1 MNRNDAAS
9 IVPTLQRG
17 NAVSAVPAA
26 TDSLLSKQ
34 AEWLANYRP
43 GLRIIE
49 QGTVVSIGDGISWIK
64 GLPSAAIED
73 ILVFADGSRGMVFD
87 LNRDRIG
94 AILLYE
100 TEALTAGATVH
111 LSKHSLSIPVGND
124 FLGRVIDPLGAPLD
138 GLTPPP
144 HAGRENMEKGSPAI
158 IARDFVHKPLYTGIK
173 IIDTLIPIGKGQR
186 QLIVGDEGLG
196 RTSIAIDTVINQKNK
211 NVVCIYVLI
220 GQKRSAVVSTLETL
234 KQHGAL
240 DYTVCV
246 VAEASALPGLQYI
259 APFAGCALAE
269 YWMAQGRDTLIIYD
283 DLSTHARTY
292 RELSLLL
299 RRPPGREAYP
309 GDIFFVHSRLLE
321 RSTCLNAENGGG
333 SMTALPIIETKQGE
347 IAAYIPTNLISITD
361 GQIYLDNDLF
371 VSGFRP
377 AIDITR
383 SVSRIGGKAQDI
395 SIRDQAGQ
403 MKLDYL
409 QFLELETF
417 TRFGQRLEASMEAR
431 IKRGRLL
438 REILKQDRLVPH
450 STLFQLAWL
459 TAFNSGLL
467 NQTNPE
473 DIAEIL
479 VRIERGIE
487 AATLT
492 LESSQEQWR
501 QALGEWINVNPAPP
515 S

>member
-1 MNRNDAAS
+1 MSRNK
-9 IVPTLQRG
+9 P
-17 NAVSAVPAA
+17 P
-26 TDSLLSKQ
+26 LLDRQ
-34 AEWLANYRP
+34 GAWLDGYQP
-43 GLRIIE
+43 GLHIIE
-49 QGTVVSIGDGISWIK
+49 QGVVMSIGDGISWIK

-100 TEALTAGATVH
+100 SEALTAGTPVH
-111 LSKHSLSIPVGND
+111 LAKHPLSVPVGD
-124 FLGRVIDPLGAPLD
+124 EFIGRVIDPLGLPLD
-138 GLTPPP
+138 GQPAPT
-144 HAGRENMEKGSPAI
+144 ATGRENLEKDSPAI

-186 QLIVGDEGLG
+186 QLLVGDEGLG
-196 RTSIAIDTVINQKNK
+196 RSSIAIDTVINQKGK
-211 NVVCIYVLI
+211 NVVCVYVLI
-220 GQKRSAVVSTLETL
+220 GQKRSAVVSTIETL
-234 KQHGAL
+234 RMHGAL

-269 YWMAQGRDTLIIYD
+269 YWMAQGRDTLVVYD

-321 RSTCLNAENGGG
+321 RSTSLNAENGGG
-333 SMTALPIIETKQGE
+333 SMTALPIVETRQGE

-377 AIDITR
+377 AIDITK
-383 SVSRIGGKAQDI
+383 SVSRIGGKAQHS

-409 QFLELETF
+409 QFLELEAF

-438 REILKQDRLVPH
+438 REILKQDRLVPLD
-450 STLFQLAWL
+450 SLFQLAWL
-459 TAFNSGLL
+459 IAFNAGLFD
-467 NQTNPE
+467 Q
-473 DIAEIL
+473 AEPKGIDAWL
-479 VRIERGIE
+479 KRIEQGVKST
-487 AATLT
+487 TLT
-492 LESSQEQWR
+492 LDSSTEQWQSAIGLWLAVDTR
-501 QALGEWINVNPAPP
+501 TDV
-515 S
+515 

>member
-1 MNRNDAAS
+1 MSPNDTAL
-9 IVPTLQRG
+9 VFPTLEG
-17 NAVSAVPAA
+17 EIAAAVEPGSQ
-26 TDSLLSKQ
+26 DSLLDKQ
-34 AEWLANYRP
+34 AEWLANYQP

-100 TEALTAGATVH
+100 TEALTAGTTVR

-124 FLGRVIDPLGAPLD
+124 FIGRVIDPLGAPLD
-138 GLTPPP
+138 GLLPPTQ
-144 HAGRENMEKGSPAI
+144 AGRENMEKASPAI

-196 RTSIAIDTVINQKNK
+196 RTSIAIDTVINQKDK
-211 NVVCIYVLI
+211 NVLCIYVMI

-234 KQHGAL
+234 KSHGAL

-383 SVSRIGGKAQDI
+383 SVSRIGGKAQDM

-409 QFLELETF
+409 QFLELEAF

-438 REILKQDRLVPH
+438 RELLKQDRLAPH
-450 STLFQLAWL
+450 SSLFQLAWL
-459 TAFNSGLL
+459 TAFNAGLFD
-467 NQTNPE
+467 QAAPE
-473 DIAEIL
+473 DIAQML
-479 VRIERGIE
+479 VNIEQRIKTT
-487 AATLT
+487 TLT
-492 LESSQEQWR
+492 LESSPEQW
-501 QALGEWINVNPAPP
+501 QQTLSEWLKP

>member
-1 MNRNDAAS
+1 MSQSDTALILPMPQGENAA
-9 IVPTLQRG
+9 
-17 NAVSAVPAA
+17 AA
-26 TDSLLSKQ
+26 TSATSDSLLDKQ
-34 AEWLANYRP
+34 IEWLANYQP

-100 TEALTAGATVH
+100 TEALTAGTTVY
-111 LSKHSLSIPVGND
+111 LSKHSLSIPVGD
-124 FLGRVIDPLGAPLD
+124 EFIGRVIDPLGAPLD
-138 GLTPPP
+138 GLIPPA
-144 HAGRENMEKGSPAI
+144 HAGRENMEKTSPAI
-158 IARDFVHKPLYTGIK
+158 ITRDFVHKPLYTGIK

-196 RTSIAIDTVINQKNK
+196 RTSIAIDTVVNQKGK
-211 NVVCIYVLI
+211 NVLCIYVLI

-234 KQHGAL
+234 KEHGAM

-361 GQIYLDNDLF
+361 GQIYLDNNLF

-383 SVSRIGGKAQDI
+383 SVSRIGGKAQDMSI
-395 SIRDQAGQ
+395 SDQAGK

-438 REILKQDRLVPH
+438 RELLKQDRLAPH
-450 STLFQLAWL
+450 SILFQLAWL
-459 TAFNSGLL
+459 TAFNSGLFDRAV
-467 NQTNPE
+467 PE
-473 DIAEIL
+473 DIAQML
-479 VRIERGIE
+479 VSIEQGVNTT
-487 AATLT
+487 ALT
-492 LESSQEQWR
+492 LESSPEQWR
-501 QALGEWINVNPAPP
+501 QALDEWLKP

>member
-1 MNRNDAAS
+1 
-9 IVPTLQRG
+9 
-17 NAVSAVPAA
+17 
-26 TDSLLSKQ
+26 
-34 AEWLANYRP
+34 
-43 GLRIIE
+43 
-49 QGTVVSIGDGISWIK
+49 
-64 GLPSAAIED
+64 
-73 ILVFADGSRGMVFD
+73 
-87 LNRDRIG
+87 
-94 AILLYE
+94 
-100 TEALTAGATVH
+100 
-111 LSKHSLSIPVGND
+111 
-124 FLGRVIDPLGAPLD
+124 
-138 GLTPPP
+138 
-144 HAGRENMEKGSPAI
+144 MEKGSPAI
-158 IARDFVHKPLYTGIK
+158 ITRDFVHKPLYTGIK

-196 RTSIAIDTVINQKNK
+196 RTSIAIDTVVNQKGK
-211 NVVCIYVLI
+211 NVLCIYVLI

-234 KQHGAL
+234 KEHGAM

-333 SMTALPIIETKQGE
+333 SMTALPIIETQQGE

-383 SVSRIGGKAQDI
+383 SVSRIGGKAQDMSI
-395 SIRDQAGQ
+395 SDQAGK

-438 REILKQDRLVPH
+438 RELLKQERLVPH
-450 STLFQLAWL
+450 SILFQLAWL
-459 TAFNSGLL
+459 TAFNSGLFDRAV
-467 NQTNPE
+467 PE
-473 DIAEIL
+473 DIAQML
-479 VRIERGIE
+479 VSIEQGVNTT
-487 AATLT
+487 ALT
-492 LESSQEQWR
+492 LESSPEQWR
-501 QALGEWINVNPAPP
+501 QALDEWLKP

>member
-1 MNRNDAAS
+1 MLPNNPENS
-9 IVPTLQRG
+9 IVPMLQHE
-17 NAVSAVPAA
+17 NAVSAAPAA
-26 TDSLLSKQ
+26 RGSLLDKQ
-34 AEWLANYRP
+34 AEWLANYQP
-43 GLRIIE
+43 GLRVTE

-73 ILVFADGSRGMVFD
+73 ILIFADGSRGMVFD

-100 TEALTAGATVH
+100 TEALTAGTAVY
-111 LSKHSLSIPVGND
+111 LSKHSLSIPVGNE

-138 GLTPPP
+138 GEMPASPT
-144 HAGRENMEKGSPAI
+144 GRENMEKGSPAI

-196 RTSIAIDTVINQKNK
+196 RTSIAIDTVINQKGK
-211 NVVCIYVLI
+211 NVLCIYVLI

-234 KQHGAL
+234 KKHGAM

-269 YWMAQGRDTLIIYD
+269 YWMAQGRDTLVIYD

-371 VSGFRP
+371 VAGFRP

-409 QFLELETF
+409 QFLELEAF

-438 REILKQDRLVPH
+438 REILKQDRLVPQ
-450 STLFQLAWL
+450 SNLFQLAWL
-459 TAFNSGLL
+459 TAFNSGLF
-467 NQTNPE
+467 NQVTPE
-473 DIAEIL
+473 DIAQLL
-479 VRIERGIE
+479 VSIEQGIE
-487 AATLT
+487 NSTLT
-492 LESSQEQWR
+492 LESSPEQWR
-501 QALGEWINVNPAPP
+501 QALGEWLEP

>member
-1 MNRNDAAS
+1 MSPNDTAL
-9 IVPTLQRG
+9 VFPTLEG
-17 NAVSAVPAA
+17 EIAAAVEPGSQ
-26 TDSLLSKQ
+26 DSLLDKQ
-34 AEWLANYRP
+34 AEWLANYQP

-100 TEALTAGATVH
+100 TEALTAGTTVR
-111 LSKHSLSIPVGND
+111 LSKHSLSIPVGNE
-124 FLGRVIDPLGAPLD
+124 FIGRVIDPLGAPLD
-138 GLTPPP
+138 GLLPPP
-144 HAGRENMEKGSPAI
+144 HTGRENLEKASPAI

-196 RTSIAIDTVINQKNK
+196 RTSIAIDTVINQKDK
-211 NVVCIYVLI
+211 NVLCIYVLI

-234 KQHGAL
+234 KSHGAL

-383 SVSRIGGKAQDI
+383 SVSRIGGKAQDM

-409 QFLELETF
+409 QFLELEAF

-438 REILKQDRLVPH
+438 RELLKQDRQVPH
-450 STLFQLAWL
+450 SNLFQLGWL
-459 TAFNSGLL
+459 TAFNAGLFD
-467 NQTNPE
+467 QAAPE
-473 DIAEIL
+473 DIVGLL
-479 VRIERGIE
+479 VRIEQGIKTT
-487 AATLT
+487 TLT
-492 LESSQEQWR
+492 MESSPEQWR
-501 QALGEWINVNPAPP
+501 QTLSEWLKL